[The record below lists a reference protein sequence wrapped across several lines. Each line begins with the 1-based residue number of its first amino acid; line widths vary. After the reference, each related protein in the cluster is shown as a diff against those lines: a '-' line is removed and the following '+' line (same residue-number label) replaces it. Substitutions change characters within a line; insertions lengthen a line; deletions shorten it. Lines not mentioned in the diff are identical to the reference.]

1 MENTEKS
8 NVVELEYPV
17 VTKSAE
23 GGEITISK
31 ITIGR
36 MKAKHLKL
44 LPSDIIKSKG
54 NMDPAKMLPL
64 IAAMAELS
72 EEVIGEIDMNDVIKI
87 VGVMESFLK

>member
-1 MENTEKS
+1 MEKTEKS
-8 NVVELEYPV
+8 NVVELEYPII
-17 VTKSAE
+17 TKTAE
-23 GGEITISK
+23 GAEATITK

-44 LPSDIIKSKG
+44 FPPDIAKSKG
-54 NMDPAKMLPL
+54 KVDPAMMLPL

-72 EEVIGEIDMNDVIKI
+72 EEVIGEIDMNDIIKI

>member
-8 NVVELEYPV
+8 NVVELEYPIIIK
-17 VTKSAE
+17 TAE
-23 GGEITISK
+23 GGEATISK

-44 LPSDIIKSKG
+44 LPSDIVKSKG
-54 NMDPAKMLPL
+54 SIDPAKMLPL

-72 EEVIGEIDMNDVIKI
+72 EEVVGEIDMSDIIKI